1 MAIMVSE
8 VYEAFLEAGASKEKA
23 KAAAESIP
31 LAEQLATQQNVSELK
46 QGIDDVRTEL
56 KQEIG
61 ELRTELKQE
70 IGELR
75 TELKQEIAELRTE
88 LKQEIGDVKSDIK
101 LLKWMVGV
109 ILACVAFPLLKSL
122 LV

>member
-46 QGIDDVRTEL
+46 Q
-56 KQEIG
+56 
-61 ELRTELKQE
+61 
-70 IGELR
+70 
-75 TELKQEIAELRTE
+75 
-88 LKQEIGDVKSDIK
+88 EIGDVKSDIK